1 MILTDG
7 KESRD
12 LHCHLVID
20 KVCDTRP
27 VTLPVHASLTSSTK
41 WGQCLLC
48 YDQGKRPWCTPGTSV
63 RSEHTPGLP
72 DRILIG
78 TGGGSE
84 PRRLL
89 GLVPPGTWVSHIQL
103 LASFCS
109 SDSMS
114 YICSFLLSFCLSP
127 GTEAYYKCLD
137 HYGGPLSGLF
147 DSRLCCLRY
156 YSRPF
161 LATPVYSR
169 IFPRTTFWAS
179 PHSDTPSGFSGPIG
193 QHLNCPHG
201 KSSVSIFCPHPLH
214 PWIFSLNKY
223 LLKTCQASGTELDAG
238 ELK

>member
-1 MILTDG
+1 MGTVSALLWPGQKTM
-7 KESRD
+7 
-12 LHCHLVID
+12 
-20 KVCDTRP
+20 
-27 VTLPVHASLTSSTK
+27 VHPRNISQERT
-41 WGQCLLC
+41 C
-48 YDQGKRPWCTPGTSV
+48 PWATGP
-63 RSEHTPGLP
+63 PGLL
-72 DRILIG
+72 DCILIG

-114 YICSFLLSFCLSP
+114 CICSFLLSLCLSP
-127 GTEAYYKCLD
+127 GTEAYHECLD

-193 QHLNCPHG
+193 HHCLHSL
-201 KSSVSIFCPHPLH
+201 SSSFASMDFLTQQIFAEDLPGIRHRVGC
-214 PWIFSLNKY
+214 W
-223 LLKTCQASGTELDAG
+223 GTEVASALR
-238 ELK
+238 ELTVWAV